1 MIKATATPCL
11 FAATAN
17 VTGTATYTWTA
28 SYQYGATITHSQTGS
43 SPNFSFTQTCG
54 GPGSTAGGVETPLNV
69 TLTVTDSNG
78 TTTVQSGSG
87 GQPPLIIKFFTC

>member
-1 MIKATATPCL
+1 MIKIDSDAVRVCSDGERDGDRNL
-11 FAATAN
+11 H
-17 VTGTATYTWTA
+17 VGR
-28 SYQYGATITHSQTGS
+28 QLQVRHTITHSQTGS

-54 GPGSTAGGVETPLNV
+54 GPGATASGVETPLNV

-87 GQPPLIIKFFTC
+87 AQPPLTIKFSC